1 MNFFK
6 ESYKKVFSYFD
17 KLEDKVRGHLST
29 HPILYALLGGIFV
42 VLFWRGVWHTGDL
55 LQEKGGIL
63 GILFS
68 GPGSLIISLVFLLL
82 MGLFV
87 SVFVGDMIVMSG
99 IRREK
104 KMADKT
110 KDEIDIEETRIEHI
124 EDTLENIEE
133 TLESMKTEKK
143 IDKNI

>member
-17 KLEDKVRGHLST
+17 KLEDKVRGHLSV
-29 HPILYALLGGIFV
+29 HPILYALFGGILV

-55 LQEKGGIL
+55 LQAKGGIL
-63 GILFS
+63 GIVFS
-68 GPGSLIISLVFLLL
+68 GPGSLLISLTLLLL

-99 IRREK
+99 IKKEK
-104 KMADKT
+104 KVVDKT
-110 KDEIDIEETRIEHI
+110 KDELDIEETRIEHI
-124 EDTLENIEE
+124 EDTLEHIEK